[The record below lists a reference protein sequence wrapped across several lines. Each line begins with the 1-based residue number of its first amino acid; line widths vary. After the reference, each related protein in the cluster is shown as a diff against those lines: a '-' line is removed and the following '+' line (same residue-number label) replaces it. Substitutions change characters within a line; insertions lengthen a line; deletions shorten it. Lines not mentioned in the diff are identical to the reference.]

1 MALVILL
8 KQQSKWISK
17 NDEDSQVH
25 MLKSIWSKRRL
36 VLSKKTLNVFETYYT
51 TQSNFVDNESVVILN
66 KQTNVT
72 RKQIK
77 QWFANRRSR
86 AAKSCN
92 MLR

>member
-36 VLSKKTLNVFETYYT
+36 VLSKKTLKVFETYYT

-66 KQTNVT
+66 KQTNLT

>member
-36 VLSKKTLNVFETYYT
+36 LLSKKTLKVFETYYT

-66 KQTNVT
+66 KQTNLT

>member
-36 VLSKKTLNVFETYYT
+36 VLSKKTLKVFETYYT

>member
-36 VLSKKTLNVFETYYT
+36 LLSKKTLKVFETYYT